1 MPEPI
6 TTVGIGAIAAYLGK
20 DGLQKLLGPTADYLG
35 GELQEFTK
43 KRIENVGKIF
53 SKAEEK
59 LGENIETPGYVP
71 PKVLKTIVNEASY
84 CEDEVAVEYFGGIL
98 ASSRTELG
106 RDDRGARIAKI
117 LDGMSTYQ
125 IRSHYVIYSL
135 IKKIFSDSGYMYN
148 QDDRHKMQLFIP
160 MHIYIA
166 SMQFDGKELQQF
178 GAILNH
184 ALFGLNNDDLIEGFQ
199 YGPQEHIKKHFS
211 DASADG
217 IVVAPSAFGAELYLW
232 GYGRGSQDLSYAL
245 NAKELI
251 DLPDVPIYLEGVAAA
266 NKEHNNS
273 RQKDASDAGA
283 SA

>member
-43 KRIENVGKIF
+43 KRIVNVGRIF
-53 SKAEEK
+53 RKAEEK
-59 LGENIETPGYVP
+59 LGENIDAPGQVP
-71 PKVLKTIVNEASY
+71 PKVLKTIINEGSY

-98 ASSRTELG
+98 ASSRTDLG

-135 IKKIFSDSGYMYN
+135 IKKSFSESGYMYN
-148 QDDRHKMQLFIP
+148 QDDRHKMLLFIP
-160 MHIYIA
+160 MNIYIS
-166 SMQFDGKELQQF
+166 SMQFDEKEMQQF

-184 ALFGLNNDDLIEGFQ
+184 ALFGLSNDDLIEGFQ
-199 YGPQEHIKKHFS
+199 YGSEEHIKKHYS
-211 DASADG
+211 EASSEG

-232 GYGRGSQDLSYAL
+232 GYGQGNQDLSYAL
-245 NAKELI
+245 NVNELK
-251 DLPDVPIYLEGVAAA
+251 DLPDVPLHLDGVASASQ
-266 NKEHNNS
+266 EHNKSNHS
-273 RQKDASDAGA
+273 ERF
-283 SA
+283 